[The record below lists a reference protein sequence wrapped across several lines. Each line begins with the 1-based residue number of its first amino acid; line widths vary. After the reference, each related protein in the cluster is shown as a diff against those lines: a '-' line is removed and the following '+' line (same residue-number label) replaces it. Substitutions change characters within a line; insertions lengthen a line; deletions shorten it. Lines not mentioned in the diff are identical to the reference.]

1 MIFDI
6 KQMKICD
13 KNNKYK
19 AFYRDGL
26 ICYFSG
32 FLYCSKKREG
42 DESMDILLNQYLNSG
57 LINFREF
64 YGAYHIILVDLTKK
78 TMLFFADNAGNCCF
92 YYSKNKLIISD
103 SFLELSG
110 IIGNKTPNYDAITEF
125 IHFNCI
131 YSDSTLC
138 NEILRTDSLK
148 YYTFNQLDLDGKEK
162 ELNIWDSKL
171 KYKSLHEFMGDLLYA
186 SDGKKIVDIITGGT
200 DSRTVLS
207 HLFSFGV
214 DYDLAIS
221 GSEEM
226 IDVKIAQKIA
236 TKLGKD
242 IHVSDEGVDDID
254 EDWLRKLFLRTDGV
268 YGTFSRYRLHKK
280 NTMLEQ
286 FGYQLELGGVAG
298 ELYKNSFLNQ
308 DFPFYNTRG
317 INKNRFYK
325 LKINPLRFDFKYFT
339 ETIKKSCL
347 LMEERVLDNIFD
359 NLDGRKS
366 KRYFRA
372 GSRII
377 RYRMTTLS
385 NSSNLSVPSMSPF
398 IEIDNIKLTYDKNPW
413 KLELNKWQRKEVSN
427 YCPNI
432 ADIETDRGLTLKN
445 NRVQIFKE
453 IILTYAFLIN
463 VGLKRTFFIGNNKK
477 EEKRLDI
484 FIKGRERIQFNM
496 AMDKCKELNIIN
508 KNCNTNEIS
517 DILADRL
524 MTIGLVFMDFQSNIE
539 RLDIT

>member
-6 KQMKICD
+6 KQMKIYD
-13 KNNKYK
+13 NNKYE
-19 AFYRDGL
+19 AFYRDEL
-26 ICYFSG
+26 ICYFRG
-32 FLYCSKKREG
+32 FFYCSKKREG
-42 DESMDILLNQYLNSG
+42 DESIDILLNQYIDSG
-57 LINFREF
+57 LVNFREF
-64 YGAYHIILVDLTKK
+64 YGAYHIIIVDITKK

-103 SFLELSG
+103 SFLELSD
-110 IIGNKTPNYDAITEF
+110 IIEDKTPNYDAITEF

-138 NEILRTDSLK
+138 NEILRTNSLK

-171 KYKSLHEFMGDLLYA
+171 KYKSLHDFMEDLLYA

-221 GSEEM
+221 GTIEM
-226 IDVKIAQKIA
+226 IDVKIAKKIA
-236 TKLGKD
+236 AKLGKY
-242 IHVSDEGVDDID
+242 IHVNDEGVNNID

-280 NTMLEQ
+280 NSMLEQ
-286 FGYQLELGGVAG
+286 FGYQLELGGGAG
-298 ELYKNSFLNQ
+298 ELYKNGFLNQ
-308 DFPFYNTRG
+308 DFPFYNIGG

-325 LKINPLRFDFKYFT
+325 LKINPLNLDFKHFT
-339 ETIKKSCL
+339 ETIRKSCL
-347 LMEERVLDNIFD
+347 LMQERVLDNIFD
-359 NLDGRKS
+359 NIDERKS
-366 KRYFRA
+366 KKYFRA
-372 GSRII
+372 GSRVI
-377 RYRMTTLS
+377 RYRMITLS
-385 NSSNLSVPSMSPF
+385 NSSNLSVPSMSPL
-398 IEIDNIKLTYDKNPW
+398 IEIDNMKLTYGENPW

-445 NRVQIFKE
+445 NGVQIFKE
-453 IILTYAFLIN
+453 TILTYAFLIN
-463 VGLKRTFFIGNNKK
+463 VGLKRSFLRGNNKK
-477 EEKRLDI
+477 EEKRLDV
-484 FIKGRERIQFNM
+484 FFKGRERIEFNM

-508 KNCNTNEIS
+508 KDGNINEIS

-524 MTIGLVFMDFQSNIE
+524 MTIGLVFMNFQSNIGQ
-539 RLDIT
+539 LDIT